1 MEAWEKLEHAKL
13 LVRRIM
19 LRDMGFAA
27 LLLWIPLEVDEKE
40 ERAYAYTTGEVI
52 RLCSAFFSLPEVQ
65 QMGVL
70 VHEGLHVAL
79 RHVQRGRKIRNRKG
93 ERFSSE
99 LLNWCSDAVVD
110 RAIQRTSWLSEPYY
124 ITAETLLDKA
134 TLERIPAHRWT
145 VEMLY
150 DHLEQTPPVLSS
162 SIASQWMADL
172 RDGDRGN
179 QHAGQPGTHKGE
191 MDSRLWAERI
201 LRAAA
206 GSRRGSLLRELG
218 PHLPVTKTPWE
229 YHLRDFLAAHMMPQT
244 EADWHRPSRRLLA
257 SKGALGFFEAGI
269 QRSRGAKRLAGI
281 VDVSGSVDSKMLDTF
296 FREINTLIEQVAA
309 EVVLISADAEVT
321 YKEIF
326 REPIPKGF
334 RVKGGGGTD
343 FRPALE
349 AVKKYDVNCCV
360 YLTDLEGV
368 FPDTSPAFPV
378 FWATVKDLAA
388 PFGRKIVIE
397 A

>member
-1 MEAWEKLEHAKL
+1 
-13 LVRRIM
+13 M

-27 LLLWIPLEVDEKE
+27 LLLWIPVEVDEKE

-52 RLCSAFFSLPEVQ
+52 RLCGAFFSLPEAQ

-93 ERFSSE
+93 ERFNSE

-110 RAIQRTSWLSEPYY
+110 RAIQRSSWLSEPYY

-150 DHLEQTPPVLSS
+150 DHLEQNPPVLSN
-162 SIASQWMADL
+162 SITSKWMPDL

-179 QHAGQPGTHKGE
+179 QHAGQPGTHEAE
-191 MDSRLWAERI
+191 MDNRLWAERI
-201 LRAAA
+201 RRATA

-229 YHLRDFLAAHMMPQT
+229 YHLRDFLATHMMPQT

-257 SKGALGFFEAGI
+257 SKGALGFFEPGI
-269 QRSRGAKRLAGI
+269 QRSRGVKRLAGI
-281 VDVSGSVDSKMLDTF
+281 VDVSGSVDSKILETF

-321 YKEIF
+321 HTEVF
-326 REPIPKGF
+326 REPIPSGF
-334 RVKGGGGTD
+334 SVKGGGGTD
-343 FRPALE
+343 FRPAFD
-349 AVKKYDVNCCV
+349 AVKKYDINCCV

-378 FWATVKDLAA
+378 RNCWAISASTSKLSKAMLIRCSVATTS
-388 PFGRKIVIE
+388 RS
-397 A
+397 